1 MSGDKHAVAQL
12 RAFARSLQ
20 AERATAHGQRRLEI
34 DKGLASVARG
44 LEALGA
50 TLDDEGDEAKR
61 SEQKQKVIDE
71 LLAASRELV
80 EDGAELVAAIDAG
93 GEDAAEAAAKL
104 PQVVRDLRFV
114 HNAVKV
120 FMDPA
125 GGSVSH

>member
-1 MSGDKHAVAQL
+1 VSGDQHAVAQL

-20 AERATAHGQRRLEI
+20 AERATAHGRRSVEI
-34 DKGLASVARG
+34 DRGLASVARG

-71 LLAASRELV
+71 LLLSAKELV

-93 GEDAAEAAAKL
+93 GEDVAESAAKL
-104 PQVVRDLRFV
+104 RQVVRDLDCV
-114 HNAVKV
+114 HAAVKV